1 MNEPKAVSGALLLL
15 DADVLYPIR
24 VCDFILTAASLKL
37 IARPVV
43 SAMILEEAAR
53 NVRADRPD
61 AESAARITRRFDA
74 VRTVVDGF
82 DQPIPKRFVDDS
94 VVNPKDQHVL
104 AAALHH
110 GADFVVTNDARLR
123 REITRWIETHG
134 QGRRL
139 NAAITADT
147 FASRLL
153 ADSAANV
160 EAVVREM
167 AGRFRSP
174 PRSYEDVVASLS
186 KSMPSLRALV
196 KTDDSEDGEIDG
208 Q

>member
-1 MNEPKAVSGALLLL
+1 MTESKPVSGALRLL

-43 SAMILEEAAR
+43 SAMILQEAAR

-61 AESAARITRRFDA
+61 PESTAPITRRFDA

-82 DQPIPKRFVDDS
+82 DQPIPKRFIDAS
-94 VVNPKDQHVL
+94 IVNPKDQHVL

-123 REITRWIETHG
+123 REITRWIEAHG
-134 QGRRL
+134 HGRRL
-139 NAAITADT
+139 TAAITADT

-153 ADSAANV
+153 ADSSANV

-167 AGRFRSP
+167 AARFRNP
-174 PRSYEDVVASLS
+174 PRSSSRLLPV
-186 KSMPSLRALV
+186 
-196 KTDDSEDGEIDG
+196 
-208 Q
+208 

>member
-1 MNEPKAVSGALLLL
+1 MTEPKPVSGALLLL

-43 SAMILEEAAR
+43 SAMTLEEAAR

-61 AESAARITRRFDA
+61 PESAERITRRFDA

-94 VVNPKDQHVL
+94 IVNAKDQHVL
-104 AAALHH
+104 GAVEIAGLPLRQRWMLLTVDYNLIRAIKWRRNGTFQEALCGSIRSDAG
-110 GADFVVTNDARLR
+110 GAQEASTSSDRTAVETTSRIAEHASARQHL
-123 REITRWIETHG
+123 
-134 QGRRL
+134 
-139 NAAITADT
+139 
-147 FASRLL
+147 F
-153 ADSAANV
+153 
-160 EAVVREM
+160 
-167 AGRFRSP
+167 
-174 PRSYEDVVASLS
+174 
-186 KSMPSLRALV
+186 
-196 KTDDSEDGEIDG
+196 DDCHER